1 MDEIT
6 IGARL
11 RTLRRW
17 RRMTQAELAGLAGLS
32 PSFLSMVET
41 GHRPL
46 DRRSHIA
53 ALANAL
59 KISETDL
66 VGGPHLSADRQQA
79 DPHGAIPALREAF
92 LTNTLTCPAID
103 SARPLP
109 ELAAAVIRHIEPARI
124 RCDYIAVGQALP
136 GVLDELHWHIATRT
150 GGETASRV
158 ALETLIEACVTA
170 TLVAKNLGYM
180 DLAHVAALRAQEAAT
195 LLDDPVQQGK
205 ADLTRIWA
213 LPRERPWE
221 RKLAMIERA
230 ADDLEAHAQTPLGTQ
245 VLGLIAL
252 HAALAGAVVQRA
264 ALVSHWLGE
273 ADRLASRVPDD
284 MAGTWQSFSRTNVG
298 VWRVAIGVERG
309 ESGGAVRRPRRRG
322 RRAEARHPL
331 PQSPVPRRCR
341 PGTGQGDA
349 NAGRGGHLATARG
362 GDRAAA
368 HPQQRGCPGDR
379 CLSAE
384 PDGDGRWRP
393 GAAGPGRS
401 HGRAALATAFT
412 QRISVTSQP

>member
-150 GGETASRV
+150 GGERASRV

-221 RKLAMIERA
+221 RKLAIIERA
-230 ADDLEAHAQTPLGTQ
+230 ADDLEAHAQTSLGTE

-309 ESGGAVRRPRRRG
+309 ESGGAVRHLAGAVDEQKLAIRSRRAQFLADVGRG
-322 RRAEARHPL
+322 LARETRTQAEAVTWLRRAEATG
-331 PQSPVPRRCR
+331 PQHIRNS
-341 PGTGQGDA
+341 
-349 NAGRGGHLATARG
+349 
-362 GDRAAA
+362 AAA
-368 HPQQRGCPGDR
+368 RETVAYLLNR
-379 CLSAE
+379 TVT
-384 PDGDGRWRP
+384 
-393 GAAGPGRS
+393 AAGGRELR
-401 HGRAALATAFT
+401 GLAARMGVPL
-412 QRISVTSQP
+412 